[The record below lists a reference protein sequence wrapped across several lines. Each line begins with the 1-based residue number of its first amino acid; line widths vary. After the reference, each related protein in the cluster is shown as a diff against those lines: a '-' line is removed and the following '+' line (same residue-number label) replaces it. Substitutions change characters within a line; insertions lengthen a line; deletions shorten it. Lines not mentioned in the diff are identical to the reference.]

1 MHFETRAIRVGQ
13 EPDPAT
19 GAIIPPIY
27 ATSNF
32 QRRSI
37 DQQDG
42 YAYSRVS
49 NPTRTAAEQCL
60 AALENA
66 RYGLLFASGMAA
78 EVALLGLLRPGDHA
92 VCTRDVYGGT
102 ISMWKHLAPQRG
114 ISVSYANMLTW
125 TPLPSPS
132 SPTRACCGSNRRP
145 TR

>member
-78 EVALLGLLRPGDHA
+78 EVALLGTA
-92 VCTRDVYGGT
+92 A
-102 ISMWKHLAPQRG
+102 S
-114 ISVSYANMLTW
+114 
-125 TPLPSPS
+125 
-132 SPTRACCGSNRRP
+132 RRP
-145 TR
+145 CGLHARCVRRHNLDVEAPRAAAGHQRLVCEYA